1 MPREFSR
8 SRRVG
13 EQLQRELAEVVRS
26 EIQDSRLGLISISGV
41 EVSRDLSHA
50 KVYFSTLGPEHAADE
65 ALHVLNHAA
74 PYLRH
79 LLGQRVVMRSV
90 PQLHFHQDHSL
101 EEGARMSAL
110 IDKAVKQDRHESDDT
125 TPDDEV
131 EG

>member
-13 EQLQRELAEVVRS
+13 EQIQRELAALVRS
-26 EIQDSRLGLISISGV
+26 EIQEPRLGLISISGV

-50 KVYFSTLGPEHAADE
+50 KVFFSTLGDSEAADE
-65 ALHVLNHAA
+65 ALRVLNHAA

-79 LLGQRVVMRSV
+79 MLGQRVVMRSV
-90 PQLHFHQDHSL
+90 PQLHFLQDHSL

-110 IDKAVKQDRHESDDT
+110 IDRAVKRDHHETDGDGPEDESDD
-125 TPDDEV
+125 
-131 EG
+131 